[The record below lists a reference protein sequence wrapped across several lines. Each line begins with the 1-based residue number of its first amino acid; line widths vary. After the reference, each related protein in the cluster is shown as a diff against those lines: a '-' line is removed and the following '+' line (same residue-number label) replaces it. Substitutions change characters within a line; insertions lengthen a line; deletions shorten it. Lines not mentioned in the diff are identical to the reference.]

1 MRLRS
6 IGARLTLW
14 YSGIFGVTLLLLGIA
29 AYGLLTY
36 SLSYDVDFAL
46 QGVAQVIAAQVHSE
60 GRTFPKPDVDELFQ
74 RFFGFAPPNRYFEML
89 DPRGRQQESRPV
101 APPPLS
107 ISPKTMEN
115 ALRGLAT
122 FETIKGPGAY
132 PVRVLIAPVL
142 EAGRVINVVQVGIS
156 LENMYKTLRR
166 FDLIMAAVFPLGL
179 LLAGGG
185 GWLLARRA
193 LRPVDSMTQAV
204 RRISG
209 EHLQE
214 RLPETGTGDELDRLA
229 VTLNA
234 MLVRLDDSFRQVRQ
248 FSADASHELQTPLTI
263 LKGEIEVALR
273 STRTPQEYQQVL
285 HSSLEEIDR
294 ISRLVGGLLL
304 LARADAGV
312 LRLDLQPVELPQL
325 VTEVVARMRR
335 LAEEKS
341 IKVHFESMA
350 PVLIQADREHLQR
363 LLLNLVDNAIK
374 YTPPGGTITLSLHC
388 DADQVRVQ
396 VTDTGIGLSQAEQE
410 QIFTRFY
417 RSAEAKS
424 QGGGAGLGLCLTQ
437 SIAAAHGGSIEV
449 ASTPGQGSTFTVVL
463 PAHCP
468 STTHPG

>member
-14 YSGIFGVTLLLLGIA
+14 YSGIFGITLLLVGTM

-36 SLSYDVDFAL
+36 SLSHDVNVAL
-46 QGVAQVIAAQVHSE
+46 QGLAQVIASQVRSE
-60 GRTFPKPDVDELFQ
+60 GRTSHPPDLDELFR
-74 RFFGFAPPNRYFEML
+74 RFFDFTPSNRYFEML
-89 DPRGRQQESRPV
+89 DPWGRQQTGRPP
-101 APPPLS
+101 ASPPLP
-107 ISPKTMEN
+107 ISPK
-115 ALRGLAT
+115 ALQAVLRGVAT
-122 FETIKGPGAY
+122 FETIDRPGSY
-132 PVRVLIAPVL
+132 PVRILIAPVF
-142 EAGRVINVVQVGIS
+142 EAGQVVNVVQVGIS
-156 LENMYKTLRR
+156 LENMMKTLRR

-193 LRPVDSMTQAV
+193 LKPVDQMTQTV
-204 RRISG
+204 RRISS

-214 RLPETGTGDELDRLA
+214 RLPETGTDDELDRLA
-229 VTLNA
+229 GTLNA
-234 MLVRLDDSFRQVRQ
+234 MLIRLEDSFRQVRQ

-312 LRLDLQPVELPQL
+312 LRLDLQPVDLLEL

-335 LAEEKS
+335 LADEKS
-341 IKVHFESMA
+341 ISLRSEFEASVSI
-350 PVLIQADREHLQR
+350 PADKEHLQR

-374 YTPPGGTITLSLHC
+374 YTQPGGSITLSLKGAANH
-388 DADQVRVQ
+388 ALIRVA
-396 VTDTGIGLSQAEQE
+396 DTGIGLSPSEQE

-424 QGGGAGLGLCLTQ
+424 QGGGAGLGLCIAQ

-449 ASTPGQGSTFTVVL
+449 DSTPGQGSAFTVVL
-463 PAHCP
+463 PAHC
-468 STTHPG
+468 HR